1 MIGRVFKG
9 MASEDSLDHLFQGDG
24 NKNLSRKSSFDPAV
38 VMDLYTKRPLVSHY
52 LVATIN
58 SDY

>member
-1 MIGRVFKG
+1 MIGRVFKS

-24 NKNLSRKSSFDPAV
+24 NKNFFHNSSFDPAV
-38 VMDLYTKRPLVSHY
+38 VMDLYTNRPLVSHY